1 MPKDSIGGDVK
12 YGEIM
17 ENIKLDK
24 VYLTSGKYKLCVM
37 ASSLA
42 EAAGILLVKCLAKRT
57 ARIDEK
63 TKTIFMYSDP
73 DLGEAIAASKT
84 GFVSNF
90 NDPEYSDSE
99 LHKEIEKNHEEDVFY
114 STSTLIDEI
123 VENTKKLQKIN
134 VVFIDPTDEDFSSFS
149 EDYNDEY

>member
-1 MPKDSIGGDVK
+1 MPKDNIGGGVK

-17 ENIKLDK
+17 SNIKLDK
-24 VYLTSGKYKLCVM
+24 VYLTCGKYKLCVM

-42 EAAGILLVKCLAKRT
+42 EAAIILLVKCLTKRT

-63 TKTIFMYSDP
+63 TKTVFMYSDP

-90 NDPEYSDSE
+90 SDPEYSDPE
-99 LHKEIEKNHEEDVFY
+99 LKKEIEENHNEDVFY
-114 STSTLIDEI
+114 NTSILIEELI
-123 VENTKKLQKIN
+123 ENTRKLQKVN
-134 VVFIDPTDEDFSSFS
+134 VVFIDPTDEDSSSFS
-149 EDYNDEY
+149 EDYNDED

>member
-1 MPKDSIGGDVK
+1 MPKDNIGADDK

-17 ENIKLDK
+17 SNTKLDK

-42 EAAGILLVKCLAKRT
+42 EAAVILLVKCLAKRT

-63 TKTIFMYSDP
+63 TKTVFMYSDP

-99 LHKEIEKNHEEDVFY
+99 LHKEIEQNHEEDMFY
-114 STSTLIDEI
+114 NTSTLIDELI
-123 VENTKKLQKIN
+123 ENTRKFQKVN
-134 VVFIDPTDEDFSSFS
+134 VVFIDPSDEDSSSFT
-149 EDYNDEY
+149 EDYNDED